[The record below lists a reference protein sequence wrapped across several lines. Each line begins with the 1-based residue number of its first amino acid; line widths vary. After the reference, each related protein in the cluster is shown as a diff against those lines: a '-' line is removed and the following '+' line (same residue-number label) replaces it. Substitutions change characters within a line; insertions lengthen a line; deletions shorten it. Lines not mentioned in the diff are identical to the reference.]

1 MKAIENP
8 VSLHIFVSVYISIRA
23 HVYINSYIHELL
35 IVLMLTRLHGFETS
49 LWLIT
54 WLQVALIALVP
65 SCIIFT
71 QALRAQVIAYLMA
84 RLMMMSR
91 LASLH

>member
-1 MKAIENP
+1 MKVSENP
-8 VSLHIFVSVYISIRA
+8 VSLHVFVFVCISIHA
-23 HVYINSYIHELL
+23 HVYISSYIHELL
-35 IVLMLTRLHGFETS
+35 IILMLRRLHGFETS

-54 WLQVALIALVP
+54 WLQAALIGLEP
-65 SCIIFT
+65 SFIIFT

-84 RLMMMSR
+84 YLMVMSR